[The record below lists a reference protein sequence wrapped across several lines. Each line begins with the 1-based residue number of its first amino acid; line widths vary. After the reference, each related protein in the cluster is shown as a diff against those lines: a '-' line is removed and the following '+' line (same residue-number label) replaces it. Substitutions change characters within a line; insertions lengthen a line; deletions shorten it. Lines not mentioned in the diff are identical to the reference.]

1 MGRSRPPLHG
11 FDHTFFFSVDI
22 YHKLPPP
29 KLAFPKIFR
38 VQLKSFS
45 LYSLEPN
52 LDIEI
57 TGGVFCL
64 AGANGLGKSTFLSA
78 VNFALTGF
86 VPDPKRDYL
95 SSDDYY
101 RHHRHE
107 SGFTEAFFTGRIEEG
122 DREAAEVTLHLEV
135 GGVRC
140 CITRGIFSPSGLRE
154 FSVIGPGS
162 PQTMSWEKETDGLEI
177 ERRYH
182 EWLVGRV
189 GLDKFEQYAFLQH
202 LVLTFDESRHLL
214 MWDRPALNDALFL
227 AIGGDAARAAEAT
240 KLRRAMD
247 KAGSRARNIQFQ
259 ATNVRGRISTIREE
273 LGDGA
278 DPVEDEA
285 LSPDDA
291 ERAHRALQDRLDAQQ
306 EKVSRKWSQLR
317 DAELAWAQASARH
330 SSLRDEYARE
340 FSLHIHKRSRV
351 ELHPIV
357 AATLSEDECA
367 VCGTEHVSE
376 AIKERISE
384 GACPLCGSGL
394 PEQAPPSESIHRLQ
408 SIDEEMSTAQ
418 AELTAAAVTKERV
431 SKEAQA
437 ADAGLQAIN
446 AEMQEFEDANKRAL
460 LTLASG
466 GEDNVA
472 TTLKRLQKELEELL
486 RQKREK
492 YDERDAKRRELV
504 KLQRELNEQYALAE
518 EEFVPLLQNL
528 AKSFLGMDLYVR
540 ASSSEAI
547 STLGLS
553 LELEMRGHTRR
564 ENFQLSESQ
573 GFFLDI
579 ALRMALAQYMSE
591 PGSEA
596 VLFIDTPEGSLDIA
610 YEARAG
616 LMFAQFVES
625 GHDLLMTANINSSQ
639 LLRRL
644 ANECGQERMTLH
656 RMTSWTEL
664 SDVQLEEEELFTM
677 AFEEIEDALGPVE

>member
-1 MGRSRPPLHG
+1 M
-11 FDHTFFFSVDI
+11 
-22 YHKLPPP
+22 PPP
-29 KLAFPKIFR
+29 KLAFPKIRR
-38 VQLKSFS
+38 VQLREFS
-45 LYSLEPN
+45 LYTLQPN

-57 TGGVFCL
+57 PKGVFCL
-64 AGANGLGKSTFLSA
+64 AGANGLGKSTFLAA

-101 RHHRHE
+101 KHHRHE
-107 SGFTEAFFTGRIEEG
+107 SGFTEAFFTGRIKED
-122 DREAAEVTLHLEV
+122 DRETAEISLHLEV

-140 CITRGIFSPSGLRE
+140 KITRGIFSPPGLRE
-154 FSVIGPGS
+154 FSVVGPGTA
-162 PQTMSWEKETDGLEI
+162 QTLSWEDGTDGLEI
-177 ERRYH
+177 ERGYQ

-227 AIGGDAARAAEAT
+227 AIGGDASRAAQAT
-240 KLRRAMD
+240 KLRREMD
-247 KAGSRARNIQFQ
+247 RAGSRARNIQFQ
-259 ATNVRGRISTIREE
+259 ATNVRGRINTIREE
-273 LGDGA
+273 LGDGTEPSQ
-278 DPVEDEA
+278 DGVMSPEDAARE
-285 LSPDDA
+285 
-291 ERAHRALQDRLDAQQ
+291 HRAVQERLEAQQ
-306 EKVSRKWSQLR
+306 EKVTRKWNELR

-330 SSLRDEYARE
+330 SALRDEYARE
-340 FSLHIHKRSRV
+340 FSLHVHKRSRV

-367 VCGTEHVSE
+367 VCGTEHVHE
-376 AIKERISE
+376 AVQERIGE
-384 GACPLCGSGL
+384 GTCPLCGSGL
-394 PEQAPPSESIHRLQ
+394 PEQAPPSESIRRLQ
-408 SIDEEMSTAQ
+408 SIDEEMAAAQ
-418 AELTAAAVTKERV
+418 SDLDTAAATKARV

-437 ADAGLQAIN
+437 ADARLQAIN
-446 AEMQEFEDANKRAL
+446 AEMQEFEEANRRAL
-460 LTLASG
+460 LALASG

-472 TTLKRLQKELEELL
+472 STLKRLREELEDLL

-492 YDERDAKRRELV
+492 YDERDAKRRQLV

-518 EEFVPLLQNL
+518 EEFVPLLQRL
-528 AKSFLGMDLYVR
+528 AKSFLGVDLYVR

-553 LELEMRGHTRR
+553 LELEMRGSTRR

-616 LMFAQFVES
+616 LMFAHFVQA

-644 ANECGQERMTLH
+644 AHECGRERMTLH

-677 AFEEIEDALGPVE
+677 AYEEIEEALGPVA